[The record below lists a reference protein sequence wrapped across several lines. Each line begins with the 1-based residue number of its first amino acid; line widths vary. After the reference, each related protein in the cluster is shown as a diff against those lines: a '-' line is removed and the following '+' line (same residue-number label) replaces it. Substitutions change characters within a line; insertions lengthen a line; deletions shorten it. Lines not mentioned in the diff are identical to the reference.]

1 MGKLQARYEGVL
13 DLGSSQLDVAVL
25 ENGQRI
31 IKQTAVFK
39 ALNRPARGNS
49 RVIGIPTFM
58 DAKNLQ
64 IHVNEEVKGVIKKI
78 DYLESGKSNF
88 QLL

>member
-39 ALNRPARGNS
+39 ALNRPRGE
-49 RVIGIPTFM
+49 
-58 DAKNLQ
+58 
-64 IHVNEEVKGVIKKI
+64 IHV
-78 DYLESGKSNF
+78 
-88 QLL
+88 